1 MSQTTPPSLAV
12 RNLPVGATFAEAY
25 SLVFARLGLLVKAAA
40 IPYLMS
46 TVLVVLSFMAQSNW
60 ALAMLVAILGFVPYT
75 IFGVSWHRLTL
86 LGPSAGAP
94 SVAPSW
100 KRRHWR
106 FLGYAL
112 AVTLIGYGLVVVIA
126 LGGELLAMPL
136 GASAVLFL
144 PLAVVFGGSIVFVYI
159 MMRLSFVFPAVAV
172 DEAYRL
178 AHAWTHTRGQGF
190 RLIGLMILTAVPM
203 IVAYWVLGGI
213 LGLAFLGDLAM
224 PMGTEGAAPEAV
236 MQDFMAENAARFIVF
251 QLFMAAVGYLLTAL
265 MVSAISIAFRSCTGW
280 VPAPGGPPNLSPPS
294 ESVI

>member
-12 RNLPVGATFAEAY
+12 RKLPVGATFAEAY

-46 TVLVVLSFMAQSNW
+46 TVLTVLAFMAQSNW

-94 SVAPSW
+94 SVAPDWS
-100 KRRHWR
+100 RRHWR

-112 AVTLIGYGLVVVIA
+112 AVTLIGYGLMLVVM
-126 LGGELLAMPL
+126 LSGMLLA
-136 GASAVLFL
+136 SAIGFL
-144 PLAVVFGGSIVFVYI
+144 AGFIIFGGLAVFLYVV
-159 MMRLSFVFPAVAV
+159 MRLSFVFPAVAV

-190 RLIGLMILTAVPM
+190 RLIGLMILTTVPM

-213 LGLAFLGDLAM
+213 LGFVFLGDLTMAA
-224 PMGTEGAAPEAV
+224 GTEGVSPEAV
-236 MQDFMAENAARFIVF
+236 MQDFLAENAAPFIVF

-265 MVSAISIAFRSCTGW
+265 LVSAISIAFRSCTGW
-280 VPAPGGPPNLSPPS
+280 VPAPAGA
-294 ESVI
+294 VIQGTREG

>member
-1 MSQTTPPSLAV
+1 MSQTTPPPLAV
-12 RNLPVGATFAEAY
+12 RKLPVGATFAEAY
-25 SLVFARLGLLVKAAA
+25 SLVFARLGLLVTAAA
-40 IPYLMS
+40 IPYLIS
-46 TVLVVLSFMAQSNW
+46 TVLTVVSFMAQSNW

-94 SVAPSW
+94 SVAPAW
-100 KRRHWR
+100 QRRHWR

-112 AVTLIGYGLVVVIA
+112 AVTLIGYGLMLVVM
-126 LGGELLAMPL
+126 LSGMLLA
-136 GASAVLFL
+136 SAIGFL
-144 PLAVVFGGSIVFVYI
+144 AAVIMFGGLAVFLYVV
-159 MMRLSFVFPAVAV
+159 MRLSFVFPAVAV

-190 RLIGLMILTAVPM
+190 RLIGLMILTTVPM

-213 LGLAFLGDLAM
+213 LGLAFLGDLTI
-224 PMGTEGAAPEAV
+224 PMGMEGAAPEAM
-236 MQDFMAENAARFIVF
+236 MQGFVAENAARFIVF

-265 MVSAISIAFRSCTGW
+265 LVSAISIAFRSCTGW
-280 VPAPGGPPNLSPPS
+280 VPAPAGVPDSGPPP

>member
-12 RNLPVGATFAEAY
+12 RKLPVGATFAEAY
-25 SLVFARLGLLVKAAA
+25 SLVFARLALLVKAAA

-46 TVLVVLSFMAQSNW
+46 TVLAVLSFMAQSNW
-60 ALAMLVAILGFVPYT
+60 ALAILVAILSFVPYT

-100 KRRHWR
+100 NRRHWR

-112 AVTLIGYGLVVVIA
+112 AVTLIGYGLMLMIM
-126 LGGELLAMPL
+126 LSGMLLA
-136 GASAVLFL
+136 SAIGFL
-144 PLAVVFGGSIVFVYI
+144 AGFIIFGGLIVFFYW

-190 RLIGLMILTAVPM
+190 RLIGLMILTTVPM

-224 PMGTEGAAPEAV
+224 PMGMEGAAPEAM
-236 MQDFMAENAARFIVF
+236 MQGFVAENAARLMVF

-265 MVSAISIAFRSCTGW
+265 LVSAISIAFRSCTGW
-280 VPAPGGPPNLSPPS
+280 VPAPGGPPNLSRPS

>member
-1 MSQTTPPSLAV
+1 MSHTPPPLAL
-12 RNLPVGATFAEAY
+12 RKLPFGATFAEAY

-40 IPYLMS
+40 FPYLIS
-46 TVLVVLSFMAQSNW
+46 TVLAVLSFMAQSNW
-60 ALAMLVAILGFVPYT
+60 ALTMLVVILGFVPYT

-94 SVAPSW
+94 SVTPAW
-100 KRRHWR
+100 DRRHSR

-112 AVTLIGYGLVVVIA
+112 AVTLIGYGLSIVIVLSGVLLAVPLGESAVSIVALVVV
-126 LGGELLAMPL
+126 
-136 GASAVLFL
+136 V
-144 PLAVVFGGSIVFVYI
+144 GGSTVFFYM

-203 IVAYWVLGGI
+203 VAVSWALGGI
-213 LGLAFLGDLAM
+213 LGLVFLGDLTM
-224 PMGTEGAAPEAV
+224 PTATEGAPPEAV
-236 MQDFMAENAARFIVF
+236 MQDFAAGNTAPFIVF
-251 QLFMAAVGYLLTAL
+251 QLIMVAVNYLLTAL

-280 VPAPGGPPNLSPPS
+280 VPVPGGV
-294 ESVI
+294 VIQGTRED